1 MKPNKKCWLSLVL
14 LGAVGAA
21 CFLYWPKQVH
31 LDVQGVKYHL
41 GEANAGHEEFVQVK
55 IDGEVWIDWK
65 GIPTFSGTIDTGDD
79 RLELTEDQRK
89 VKVKLNGIAGNNLIS
104 YGGFDANT
112 GPFTFVYGRLYA
124 DKSFQNVTL
133 NIFEETEGGGSGWG
147 SDSGLMVSAPA
158 SSRTEALEV
167 ANTLMKKDMKGGV
180 LK

>member
-1 MKPNKKCWLSLVL
+1 MKPNKKWWLSLVL

-31 LDVQGVKYHL
+31 LDAQGVKYHL
-41 GEANAGHEEFVQVK
+41 GETNAGHEEFVQVK

-167 ANTLMKKDMKGGV
+167 ANTLIKKDMKGGV